1 MLKAIIIDDEQLA
14 IDTLK
19 WELETNCKEVEVLF
33 STNKPTEAIQA
44 ISKVRPDVLF
54 LDIEMPELDGF
65 QLLNQLEFRNFDLI
79 FTTAYDNY
87 AIQAFKMNAIDYLLK
102 PIEKEELIKAVHKVV
117 LNKQNKTLGENLKS
131 YIKHNLEIL
140 DTNNA
145 KIALPMEKKIVL
157 VDQKEILYCESDG
170 SYTQVFMDSGI
181 KHVISKNL
189 KQLSLQ
195 LDEKHFIRI
204 HQSFIVNINS
214 IKEYYRGD
222 GGEVILLNGKNIPV
236 SRSKKNELLKHIL
249 K

>member
-14 IDTLK
+14 INTLK
-19 WELETNCKEVEVLF
+19 WEIETNCKEVDVVF
-33 STNKPTEAIQA
+33 SSNNPVEAIQA
-44 ISKVRPDVLF
+44 INEVKPDVLF

-65 QLLNQLEFRNFDLI
+65 QLLNQLEFKSFDLI

-87 AIQAFKMNAIDYLLK
+87 AIKAFKLNAIDYLLK
-102 PIEKEELIKAVHKVV
+102 PIEKQELVQAVNKVV
-117 LNKQNKTLGENLKS
+117 VNKQNETLGDNLKS
-131 YIKHNLEIL
+131 YIKHNLELL

-170 SYTQVFMDSGI
+170 SYTQVFLDSGI

-189 KQLSLQ
+189 KQLSHQ
-195 LDEKHFIRI
+195 LDDNYFIRI

>member
-14 IDTLK
+14 IDSLK
-19 WELETNCKEVEVLF
+19 WEIKTNCKEVEVLF
-33 STNKPTEAIQA
+33 STNKSTEAIQT
-44 ISKVRPDVLF
+44 INDIKPDVLF

-65 QLLNQLEFRNFDLI
+65 QLLNQLEYKNFDLI

-87 AIQAFKMNAIDYLLK
+87 AIKAFKMNAIDYLLK
-102 PIEKEELIKAVHKVV
+102 PIEKEELMQAVKKVII
-117 LNKQNKTLGENLKS
+117 NKQNKTLGENLKS
-131 YIKHNLEIL
+131 YIKHNLELL

-195 LDEKHFIRI
+195 LDNNYFIRI

-222 GGEVILLNGKNIPV
+222 GGEVILINGKNIPV